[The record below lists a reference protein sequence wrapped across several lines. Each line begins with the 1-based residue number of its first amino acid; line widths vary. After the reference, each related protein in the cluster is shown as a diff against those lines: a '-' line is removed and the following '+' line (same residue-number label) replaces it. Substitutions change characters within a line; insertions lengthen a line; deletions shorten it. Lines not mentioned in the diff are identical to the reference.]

1 MMSHFVYVLTQ
12 IDVIKYMLNKPILNR
27 RTSKWSLAFVE
38 YDLIYI
44 PQKFVKGLT
53 NFLAD
58 HPSMDIE
65 IFEQESSY
73 FRIVLYKSV
82 CQEYKN

>member
-44 PQKFVKGLT
+44 P
-53 NFLAD
+53 
-58 HPSMDIE
+58 
-65 IFEQESSY
+65 
-73 FRIVLYKSV
+73 
-82 CQEYKN
+82 